1 MASTIT
7 STPLRKSD
15 ASRLFSTPQSVIR
28 GEANDDEAER
38 RSLRTVSTLNET
50 SASMNES
57 DNIKLCLKL
66 YSDNKMSKD
75 NAWSL
80 TIIDSF
86 ATLMARHSRALQSF
100 QVAGSTLEASTKVYG
115 LRVDSVHTDV
125 MRMCSELT
133 RQTAKAMNS
142 NPVDQDEDDGAAGS
156 NQSMAEGGGDKENTA
171 NTTANAQQPKAR
183 KKRTRK
189 MVSTVTKSKDSIN
202 APLETI
208 PFMDPFFAKLNS
220 VVGDVNSSSR
230 LMQNIVPTR
239 SAELRLNMDYPF
251 WDPSESPELELD
263 AVPANPI
270 DQSECC
276 TLRFFPLGADN
287 LLRTLRSG
295 YVITDAP
302 AEADEEEEEVGDGG
316 GNRTQLD
323 VHMDDLDAR
332 EHGLSLMNR
341 SALDV
346 HFDIN
351 AEVEPIP
358 SGDAFILDYDAQDN
372 IGDDDFA
379 EDDEMALEQC
389 KGLMRKTVL
398 IEDMR
403 PLETTSSQL
412 EYSYR
417 PLENISQ
424 FWAGPAHWKFK
435 RSLRPR
441 STMAP
446 PDAKSASAA
455 SGTSAKEPTVRRK
468 KRFEVETLDDVLSET
483 DDQFREYNPNRPIK
497 RITYLKSSV
506 CKKWESKRLKLPTDY
521 KLDKNRFEVYMYGR
535 GIIVTEHGAA
545 SGHSSGHHAL
555 SEGYSCDGGDDQIS
569 CSNDTNDG
577 GDNDNDML
585 HHDEGI
591 FRSHEHENGPH
602 EPNERDKNMNNS
614 MVVDAI
620 SNEYQGAPDKV
631 HKIHIAYAKTAKVI
645 DMKQLKYNCWRVISS
660 HVHADLGP
668 PPSQPSAS
676 QPENVMLP
684 PPTQPGDATVTFTTV
699 YRKVPQLLSKTMSEN
714 ISRSLAFY
722 AVLHLANEKALL
734 LGRQEDLKDFSIR
747 KSEEVQ
753 A

>member
-1 MASTIT
+1 MASIT

-15 ASRLFSTPQSVIR
+15 ASRIFSTPQSVIR
-28 GEANDDEAER
+28 GEAANDDEAER
-38 RSLRTVSTLNET
+38 RSLRSVSTLNDST
-50 SASMNES
+50 SAIEES
-57 DNIKLCLKL
+57 DNIKMCLKL

-86 ATLMARHSRALQSF
+86 ATLMSRHSRSLQSF

-133 RQTAKAMNS
+133 RQTARSMNS
-142 NPVDQDEDDGAAGS
+142 NAANQEEDDGAAGS
-156 NQSMAEGGGDKENTA
+156 DQSMAEGGGDGGDKENAT
-171 NTTANAQQPKAR
+171 NIQQPKAK

-189 MVSTVTKSKDSIN
+189 VVSTVTKSKESIN
-202 APLETI
+202 GPLDTN

-230 LMQNIVPTR
+230 LMQNIVPTK

-251 WDPSESPELELD
+251 WDPSESPELDLD
-263 AVPANPI
+263 AVPAEVY

-276 TLRFFPLGADN
+276 SLRFFPLGVDN

-302 AEADEEEEEVGDGG
+302 AEDDEEDAEGA
-316 GNRTQLD
+316 GNRTVLD
-323 VHMDDLDAR
+323 DMDAR
-332 EHGLSLMNR
+332 EHDVSLMNR

-358 SGDAFILDYDAQDN
+358 SGDAFILDYDAKDN
-372 IGDDDFA
+372 VGNDDFA

-435 RSLRPR
+435 RSMRPR
-441 STMAP
+441 STMAGG
-446 PDAKSASAA
+446 SETASTT
-455 SGTSAKEPTVRRK
+455 SGTSGKERVVRRK
-468 KRFEVETLDDVLSET
+468 KRFELETLDDVLSVSE
-483 DDQFREYNPNRPIK
+483 DLFREYNPNRPIK
-497 RITYLKSSV
+497 GITHLKSLV

-521 KLDKNRFEVYMYGR
+521 KLDTNRFEVYMYAR
-535 GIIVTEHGAA
+535 GLSVPEHGAVG
-545 SGHSSGHHAL
+545 GHTSGHHAP

-577 GDNDNDML
+577 GDNDNDMM
-585 HHDEGI
+585 HHNDDD
-591 FRSHEHENGPH
+591 FHPHELADGAH
-602 EPNERDKNMNNS
+602 EPNEKDKTINQS
-614 MVVDAI
+614 MAVDAI
-620 SNEYQGAPDKV
+620 SSEYQGAPDKV

-660 HVHADLGP
+660 HVLADPGP
-668 PPSQPSAS
+668 PPTQPSAS
-676 QPENVMLP
+676 QPDTTLP
-684 PPTQPGDATVTFTTV
+684 PPTQPEDTKVTFTTL

-714 ISRSLAFY
+714 ISKSLAFY
-722 AVLHLANEKALL
+722 AVLHLANEKSLL
-734 LGRQEDLKDFSIR
+734 LGRQEDLKDFTIR
-747 KSEEVQ
+747 KADEVE